1 MTRLVELVAYG
12 RTETAVSD
20 RVIVHGYTGAG
31 VESEALYPLG
41 RVVRVGLD
49 PGQTAPGEPV
59 RGDMTEWPV
68 DPAEVDLAC
77 LHPPCARWSAL
88 SRSAGTQSD
97 HPDLIADARR
107 FGQRCGD
114 YIIEN
119 VPQAPLDDP
128 VHLEGRM
135 FGLPIVWE
143 RAFET
148 SFPVDPP
155 PKQHTLSVAAGGYK
169 SDNLVVPGR
178 YTAGM
183 DVYRAV
189 KGYTRDYTVN
199 PFKRDA
205 VPRPYIDYLLRAYL
219 RADLEE

>member
-1 MTRLVELVAYG
+1 MSERL
-12 RTETAVSD
+12 
-20 RVIVHGYTGAG
+20 IVHGYTGAG
-31 VESEALYPLG
+31 VESEALFPFG

-68 DPAEVDLAC
+68 DPDQVDLAC
-77 LHPPCARWSAL
+77 LHPPCARWSDL
-88 SRSAGTQSD
+88 SRSAGSQAD
-97 HPDLIADARR
+97 HPDLIPDARR
-107 FGQRCGD
+107 FGRLCGD
-114 YIIEN
+114 YILEN
-119 VPQAPLDDP
+119 VPAAPLDDP

-148 SFPVDPP
+148 SFPVDRPP
-155 PKQHTLSVAAGGYK
+155 LQHTLSVVGDGYD

-183 DVYRAV
+183 DAYRAV
-189 KGYTRDYTVN
+189 KGYTRDYPVN
-199 PFKRDA
+199 DFKRDA
-205 VPRPYIDYLLRAYL
+205 VPRPYIDYLLRAFL
-219 RADLEE
+219 RAGQAE